1 MEKARP
7 VIRVTDLWKEYTQ
20 DGHEMATALAG
31 TNLEIAQ
38 GEIVALF
45 GKSGSGKSTLLNLL
59 AGLDQPTRGVIE
71 IDGEHLASL
80 SDKGLTR
87 LRRVRLGFI
96 FQFFNLLPTLTVFE
110 NVFLSLELLGNRS
123 KSDAIAAL
131 YAVGLEGKEHRYPY
145 QLSGGEQQRVA
156 VARAIVKK
164 PPIILADEPTGN
176 LDNKTGEQILG
187 LLQGQCRAF
196 NTTLL
201 VVSHSVST
209 ATFADRTLR
218 MVDGQIL
225 DEPAPNG
232 MTP

>member
-7 VIRVTDLWKEYTQ
+7 LIRVTDLWKEYSQ
-20 DGHEMATALAG
+20 DGRDVTTALAG
-31 TNLEIAQ
+31 ANLEIAQ

-59 AGLDQPTRGVIE
+59 AGLDQPTRGDIE
-71 IDGEHLASL
+71 ISGEHLASVG
-80 SDKGLTR
+80 DRGLTR

-110 NVFLSLELLGNRS
+110 NVFLALELLGNKNKADVIS
-123 KSDAIAAL
+123 AL
-131 YAVGLEGKEHRYPY
+131 CAVGLDGKEHRYPY
-145 QLSGGEQQRVA
+145 ELSGGEQQRA
-156 VARAIVKK
+156 AIARAIVKK

-187 LLQGQCRAF
+187 LLQRHCRAF

-209 ATFADRTLR
+209 TTFADRTLR

-225 DEPAPNG
+225 DEPGLNG
-232 MTP
+232 MAR